1 MRKTKLKG
9 GVIKATEGTSQSGNP
24 IIIVEQEVTQL
35 KESYVSQA
43 MKARG
48 VRPQIEEV
56 TKTRKA
62 HLSLMQV
69 DQETG
74 ELVLDEAK
82 KEFLLG
88 LDGKDSY
95 VLCLTSAE
103 FPVSSNLE
111 MTISRDRDTNEVIY
125 SRRGFPLFSRIDLLP
140 KAQAF
145 DIWMPY
151 VEGETEIF
159 EDTLEKLAEMN
170 VNIEA
175 YK

>member
-1 MRKTKLKG
+1 MRKTKLVG
-9 GVIKATEGTSQSGNP
+9 GTIKATEGTSQSGNP
-24 IIIVEQEVTQL
+24 IIIIEQEVTQL
-35 KESYVSQA
+35 KESYVSSA

-48 VRPQIEEV
+48 VKPQVEKI

-62 HLSLMQV
+62 HLSLMVV

-74 ELVLDEAK
+74 ELALDQEK
-82 KEFLLG
+82 KDRLLA
-88 LDGKDSY
+88 LDGKDSH

-111 MTISRDRDTNEVIY
+111 MTISRDKDTNEVIY
-125 SRRGFPLFSRIDLLP
+125 SRRGYPLFSRIDLLP

-159 EDTLEKLAEMN
+159 EDTMTQLEEMGVN
-170 VNIEA
+170 VEA